1 MVIQRLQ
8 SLYLFIGAVLMVVFL
23 FIPMATTD
31 ASPEAIRP
39 KDFPVYLILNVV
51 IALILFIAIFMY
63 KNPKKQKMVTMM
75 SILLI
80 AASAVTGVL
89 LLYGPNAPQGFVNIE
104 LCGGVLFLVITLVLV
119 IAARRGIA
127 RDIKLLSSYDRI
139 R

>member
-31 ASPEAIRP
+31 ASAEAIRP
-39 KDFPVYLILNVV
+39 MDFPVYMILNVV
-51 IALILFIAIFMY
+51 IALIMFIAIFMY
-63 KNPKKQKMVTMM
+63 KNPKKQKMVTRM
-75 SILLI
+75 SIWLI
-80 AASAVTGVL
+80 AASAVIGGL
-89 LLYGPNAPQGFVNIE
+89 MLYGPNAPQGIVKIE
-104 LCGGVLFLVITLVLV
+104 WFGGVMLLVITFVLA
-119 IAARRGIA
+119 IAALRGIT

>member
-31 ASPEAIRP
+31 ASAEAIRP

-51 IALILFIAIFMY
+51 IALIMFIAIFMY
-63 KNPKKQKMVTMM
+63 KNPKKQKMVAMM

-80 AASAVTGVL
+80 AASAVTGGL
-89 LLYGPNAPQGFVNIE
+89 LLFGPNAPQGIVKIE
-104 LCGGVLFLVITLVLV
+104 WFGGVMFLMITLALV
-119 IAARRGIA
+119 IAARRGIT

>member
-1 MVIQRLQ
+1 
-8 SLYLFIGAVLMVVFL
+8 MVVFL

>member
-31 ASPEAIRP
+31 ASAEAIRP
-39 KDFPVYLILNVV
+39 KDFPVYMILNVV
-51 IALILFIAIFMY
+51 IALIMFIAIFMY
-63 KNPKKQKMVTMM
+63 KNPKKQKMVAMM

-80 AASAVTGVL
+80 AASAVTGGL
-89 LLYGPNAPQGFVNIE
+89 LLFGPNAPQGIVKIE
-104 LCGGVLFLVITLVLV
+104 WFGGVMLLMITLALV
-119 IAARRGIA
+119 IAARRGIT

>member
-1 MVIQRLQ
+1 
-8 SLYLFIGAVLMVVFL
+8 MVVFL
-23 FIPMATTD
+23 FIPLATTD

-39 KDFPVYLILNVV
+39 TDFPVYLILNVV
-51 IALILFIAIFMY
+51 IALILLIAIFLY
-63 KNPKKQKMVTMM
+63 KNPKKQKMVTMV

-80 AASAVTGVL
+80 AASAVTGGL
-89 LLYGPNAPQGFVNIE
+89 LLYGPNAPQGVVNIE
-104 LCGGVLFLVITLVLV
+104 LFGGVMLLVITLVLT